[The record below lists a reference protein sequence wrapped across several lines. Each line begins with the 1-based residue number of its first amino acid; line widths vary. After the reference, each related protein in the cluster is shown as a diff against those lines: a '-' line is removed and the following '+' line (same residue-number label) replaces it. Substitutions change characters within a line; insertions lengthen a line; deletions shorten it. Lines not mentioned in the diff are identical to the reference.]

1 MKVYVIAFTKKGTE
15 LAETISNKLEHSM
28 CFSMKT
34 ARDGITMVY
43 SLSEWTKNAFE
54 QAQCIVFVGAC
65 GIAVRAIAP
74 YLKDKYQDPA
84 VVVADEKGEFVISL
98 LSGHMGQANAF
109 TQKIAKA
116 IQATPVIT
124 TATDVNGVFAV
135 DTWIKQNGFI
145 CLHHEQSKNIL
156 KQISA
161 SLLEGKT
168 ICFDSIFY
176 YDKLPKG
183 LIASKHGEIGI
194 CLSVYKHNKLFQQTL
209 YLIAPVLHMGIGCKK
224 DTSLQQI
231 EQAVFDVLE
240 EENIAI
246 EAIKAVATIDL
257 KQNEKGLL
265 SFCEQYQIPFHT
277 FSVEQL
283 LNVKGNVSHSDF
295 VEQITGVDNV
305 CERSALCSSQYD
317 NIIVNKR
324 VKNGVTVALA
334 VENVKISF

>member
-15 LAETISNKLEHSM
+15 LAETISNKLEHFE
-28 CFSMKT
+28 CFSMKV

-43 SLSEWTKNAFE
+43 SLAEWTQKAFE
-54 QAQCIVFVGAC
+54 QSQGIVFVGAC

-74 YLKDKYQDPA
+74 HIKDKYQDPA
-84 VVVADEKGEFVISL
+84 VVVADEKGEFIISL
-98 LSGHMGQANAF
+98 LSGHMGQANAL

-116 IQATPVIT
+116 IHATPVIT

-145 CLHHEQSKNIL
+145 CLYAEQSKSLL

-161 SLLEGKT
+161 TLLEDKT
-168 ICFDSIFY
+168 IAFDSIFY

-183 LIASKHGEIGI
+183 LTAAKHGEIGI
-194 CLSVYKHNKLFQQTL
+194 CLSVYRHNKLFQQTL

-224 DTSLQQI
+224 NTSFQQI
-231 EQAVFDVLE
+231 EQAVFEILE

-257 KQNEKGLL
+257 KQYEKGILL
-265 SFCEQYQIPFHT
+265 FCEQYQKQFYT
-277 FSVEQL
+277 FSAEQL
-283 LNVKGNVSHSDF
+283 SNVKGNISHSDF

-305 CERSALCSSQYD
+305 CERAAICSAQNS

-324 VKNGVTVALA
+324 VKNGVTIAFA
-334 VENVKISF
+334 METIQISF